1 MLTTWVQGPA
11 KINAGVPQDYL
22 KTTNR
27 KLPTESNKIVQ
38 VQPLLTV
45 SNSVVKKFTYPDND
59 TRKPPVPRVSDMP
72 QMGTQSNKNFVT
84 TNATTN
90 IMSG

>member
-1 MLTTWVQGPA
+1 M
-11 KINAGVPQDYL
+11 
-22 KTTNR
+22 
-27 KLPTESNKIVQ
+27 
-38 VQPLLTV
+38 QPLLTV
-45 SNSVVKKFTYPDND
+45 ANSVVKKFTYPDND
-59 TRKPPVPRVSDMP
+59 TRKPPVPRVNDMP